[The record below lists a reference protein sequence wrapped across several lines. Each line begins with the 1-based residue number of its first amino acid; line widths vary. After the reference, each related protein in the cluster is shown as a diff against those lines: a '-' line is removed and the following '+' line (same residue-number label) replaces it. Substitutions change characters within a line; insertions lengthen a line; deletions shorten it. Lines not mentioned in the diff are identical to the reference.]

1 MQRMGNGPT
10 ATAAAERP
18 AFPLDLDV
26 SRVWLVA
33 DDEHDGAAFTLETA
47 WLRGGNSGMFCLWT
61 DIEFLRENWD
71 GPIVLKGI

>member
-1 MQRMGNGPT
+1 MQRMGNGLT

-47 WLRGGNSGMFCLWT
+47 WLRGGNSGTFCLWT